1 MAGVS
6 LANCNQKRIL
16 VVEDEPAIRL
26 MIADALRTSGFEVV
40 ETGSGD
46 EALAV
51 VENGTTVHLA
61 FVDVRLPGT
70 MDGIALVSR
79 LRETHPDIKLAV
91 VSAYPPDWPSPRL
104 VEVFIGKPYD
114 VSRTVT
120 RLRALLEGPAGPAH

>member
-1 MAGVS
+1 M
-6 LANCNQKRIL
+6 
-16 VVEDEPAIRL
+16 EDEASHPADDSRR
-26 MIADALRTSGFEVV
+26 IARRRVRGRRNC
-40 ETGSGD
+40 GSGD

-51 VENGTTVHLA
+51 VDESGTTVHLA

-79 LRETHPDIKLAV
+79 LRETHPGIKLAV

-114 VSRTVT
+114 VSRTVS
-120 RLRALLEGPAGPAH
+120 RQSPSG